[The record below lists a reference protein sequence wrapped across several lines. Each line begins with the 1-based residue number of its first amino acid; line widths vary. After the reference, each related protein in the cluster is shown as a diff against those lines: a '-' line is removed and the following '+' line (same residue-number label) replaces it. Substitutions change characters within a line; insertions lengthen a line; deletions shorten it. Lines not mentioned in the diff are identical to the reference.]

1 MRKGGTTAFLCL
13 SFRIQPQH
21 KKILAGR
28 PYILVHCFILVYCY
42 LLVHYL
48 LAHRPYFDVDPKPPL
63 RLAVAL
69 SSNVMPKGRKIP

>member
-1 MRKGGTTAFLCL
+1 MRKGGITALFCA
-13 SFRIQPQH
+13 FRLEYNRNI
-21 KKILAGR
+21 KILAGR
-28 PYILVHCFILVYCY
+28 PYILVYCY
-42 LLVHYL
+42 LLVHYLLAHYL